1 MFVYLNQK
9 RGQTLRRCSGFVTQ
23 LNKGQS
29 TLEYA
34 VLIIIIVA
42 ALLSIQMYIK
52 RGVQGR
58 LKTSTDDIGDQF
70 SPDNTNAVKMTAT
83 HRHSVDQEGLAIGG
97 AAGQGKTTSTI
108 DQESTKTTEKSIIL
122 RTNQEYWGTTQ

>member
-9 RGQTLRRCSGFVTQ
+9 RA
-23 LNKGQS
+23 QS

-70 SPDNTNAVKMTAT
+70 SPDNTNAIKTTAT
-83 HRHSVDQEGLAIGG
+83 HRHSTDQAGLAIGG
-97 AAGQGKTTSTI
+97 TAGQGKTTSTI
-108 DQESTKTTEKSIIL
+108 DQESTNTTDKSIIL
-122 RTNQEYWGTTQ
+122 KTNQEYWGTTE